1 MVDFLQCYA
10 LLLQAGIEDGLL
22 SLAYE
27 PEAAA
32 IYCKDITLQKK
43 VDGPVGSLETFDSG
57 HQFLVLDCG
66 GQYLCPLP
74 HGIQYI
80 SLVFYFIISIL

>member
-1 MVDFLQCYA
+1 MIHF
-10 LLLQAGIEDGLL
+10 QAGIDDELL

-32 IYCKDITLQKK
+32 IFCKDITLQKK
-43 VDGPVGSLETFDSG
+43 IVGENACLSTFESG

-66 GQYLCPLP
+66 GQSVNVKNKKTKLN
-74 HGIQYI
+74 I
-80 SLVFYFIISIL
+80 